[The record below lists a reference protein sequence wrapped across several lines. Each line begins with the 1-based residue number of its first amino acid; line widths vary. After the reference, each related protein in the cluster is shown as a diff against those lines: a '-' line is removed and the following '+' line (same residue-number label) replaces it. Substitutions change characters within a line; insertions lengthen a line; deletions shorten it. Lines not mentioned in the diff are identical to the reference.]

1 MSAIASI
8 NVHTNLFLILQ
19 RGRIRYV
26 TRKSHLILVVDKNLS
41 PLAIPDESQI
51 MINWQLPRQYNKE
64 TYYSIAQKPNNHHV
78 GHLLYFPFLAYCFAK
93 CHFVIKVMHSLF
105 FFLSVIDYSLLF
117 SSLSLFI

>member
-8 NVHTNLFLILQ
+8 NVHTNLLLILQ

-26 TRKSHLILVVDKNLS
+26 TRKSHLILVVEKNLS

-64 TYYSIAQKPNNHHV
+64 TYYSIA
-78 GHLLYFPFLAYCFAK
+78 
-93 CHFVIKVMHSLF
+93 
-105 FFLSVIDYSLLF
+105 
-117 SSLSLFI
+117 